1 MVVFSDLGESVLLIA
16 RFTPH
21 PCAEIMQ
28 DCFRGDEWFN
38 WLEKFEFRREYE
50 PFRAIEEAYALSE
63 RQAKRAR
70 FESMADF
77 RAECEAETALYQVSE
92 PDSDDSW

>member
-1 MVVFSDLGESVLLIA
+1 MVLFSDLGESVLLIA

-21 PCAEIMQ
+21 PLADILQ
-28 DCFRGDEWFN
+28 GFFRSGEWFN

-50 PFRAIEEAYALSE
+50 QFIAIEEAYALSE

-70 FESMADF
+70 LESVAEFM
-77 RAECEAETALYQVSE
+77 AECRVMCELYE
-92 PDSDDSW
+92 SWD

>member
-1 MVVFSDLGESVLLIA
+1 MVLFSDLGESVLLIA

-21 PCAEIMQ
+21 PLAEIMQ
-28 DCFRGDEWFN
+28 GCFRGDEWFN

-50 PFRAIEEAYALSE
+50 HFRAIEEAYALSE

-70 FESMADF
+70 LESVAEFM
-77 RAECEAETALYQVSE
+77 AECRALTELYE
-92 PDSDDSW
+92 SWD

>member
-1 MVVFSDLGESVLLIA
+1 MVLFSDLGESVLLIA

-21 PCAEIMQ
+21 PLTEIMQ
-28 DCFRGDEWFN
+28 GFFRSDEWFS

-50 PFRAIEEAYALSE
+50 RFIAIEEAYALSE

-70 FESMADF
+70 
-77 RAECEAETALYQVSE
+77 RAEAEMYE
-92 PDSDDSW
+92 WD

>member
-1 MVVFSDLGESVLLIA
+1 MVLFSDLGESALLIA

-21 PCAEIMQ
+21 PLAEIMQ
-28 DCFRGDEWFN
+28 GFFRGDEWFN

-50 PFRAIEEAYALSE
+50 PFLAIEEAYALSE

-70 FESMADF
+70 LESVAEFMAEY
-77 RAECEAETALYQVSE
+77 RAWAEMYE
-92 PDSDDSW
+92 WD

>member
-1 MVVFSDLGESVLLIA
+1 MVLFSDLGESVLLIA

-21 PCAEIMQ
+21 PLAEIMQ
-28 DCFRGDEWFN
+28 GFFRGDEWFN

-50 PFRAIEEAYALSE
+50 HFRAIEEAYALSE

-70 FESMADF
+70 LESVAEFM
-77 RAECEAETALYQVSE
+77 AECRALTE
-92 PDSDDSW
+92 LCESWD